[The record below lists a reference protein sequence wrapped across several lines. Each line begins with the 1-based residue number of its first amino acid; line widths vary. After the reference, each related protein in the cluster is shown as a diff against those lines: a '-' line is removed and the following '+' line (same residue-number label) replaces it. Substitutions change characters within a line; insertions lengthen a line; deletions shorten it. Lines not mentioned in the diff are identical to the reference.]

1 MTLAPTWRRGRD
13 SNPRAVARKLISS
26 QPRYDHFDTSP
37 RTTKNIQPYKY
48 TINCLRWQAVF

>member
-26 QPRYDHFDTSP
+26 RCRYPDFGRRQEIMTEI
-37 RTTKNIQPYKY
+37 TG
-48 TINCLRWQAVF
+48 A